1 MYLKFHKGMGQTVL
15 AVCDADIL
23 GRVIR
28 GGKIVIDLSR
38 HQDFYKGKKASGK
51 AEIVS
56 LLKEADSANLVGKK
70 CVQIALDEGFAS
82 EAQVLDIGGVPHIQV
97 YKVFL

>member
-1 MYLKFHKGMGQTVL
+1 MYLKLHKEMGQVVL

-28 GGKIVIDLSR
+28 GEKITIDLSR
-38 HQDFYKGKKASGK
+38 HQGFYKGKKASGK
-51 AEIVS
+51 SEIAS
-56 LLKEADSANLVGKK
+56 LLKEADSANLIGKK
-70 CVQIALDEGFAS
+70 CVQIALDEGLAS
-82 EAQVLDIGGVPHIQV
+82 EAQILDIGGVPHVQI